1 MSVRLTVPI
10 VGKAIETEEEHDCM
24 IAAVEHLMD
33 KGEAHQSP
41 EESALLENM
50 AILIQ
55 AYEDRHHPL
64 PPARG
69 GFQCHGRSLHL
80 AWLSRATCG
89 ILK

>member
-69 GFQCHGRSLHL
+69 GFQGHGRSLHSDFVTPL
-80 AWLSRATCG
+80 W
-89 ILK
+89 